1 MAKTAAVDTP
11 SALDRY
17 FEISKRGST
26 VSTEIR
32 AGVVTFFAMAYI
44 IILNPLILG
53 TGADINGTVLG
64 VPQVAAATALAAGVM
79 TIAFNA
85 IAKYPFGIATG
96 LDVTV
101 SYGATL
107 AIEHAT
113 FTVPVGSVMGLIGRM
128 APANPP
134 SSKPASNSWTTP
146 VTCDFS
152 GNPWKR
158 CAARWHT
165 CRRLPRWTGTI
176 PLPWN
181 RW

>member
-1 MAKTAAVDTP
+1 MAKTTAVDTP

-53 TGADINGTVLG
+53 TGADSNGTVLG

-79 TIAFNA
+79 TIAFGA

-96 LDVTV
+96 LGINTLVAVTLV
-101 SYGATL
+101 AT
-107 AIEHAT
+107 E
-113 FTVPVGSVMGLIGRM
+113 GL
-128 APANPP
+128 
-134 SSKPASNSWTTP
+134 T
-146 VTCDFS
+146 
-152 GNPWKR
+152 
-158 CAARWHT
+158 
-165 CRRLPRWTGTI
+165 
-176 PLPWN
+176 
-181 RW
+181 